1 MFKFLKKFSVQTVHL
16 TTYILSS
23 LVNVSLLMI
32 WKKKP
37 YSYLMQFRSIKFV
50 KITSVMDRKKSL
62 ISLSCSEWQNMYLPL
77 SYLIFQTWNLWFSL
91 KLQERIFPGF
101 PGFFCKPL
109 RNCIPLNSHAQTL
122 VLLARG
128 NAQDGDR
135 EKEEQRKIK
144 FP

>member
-1 MFKFLKKFSVQTVHL
+1 
-16 TTYILSS
+16 
-23 LVNVSLLMI
+23 
-32 WKKKP
+32 
-37 YSYLMQFRSIKFV
+37 MQFRSIKFV
-50 KITSVMDRKKSL
+50 KITSVMELKKSFL
-62 ISLSCSEWQNMYLPL
+62 SLSCSEWQKHVPAFILFNFL
-77 SYLIFQTWNLWFSL
+77 NL
-91 KLQERIFPGF
+91 KLVILIEASRNDFPGF

-109 RNCIPLNSHAQTL
+109 LNCIPLNSHAQTL

>member
-1 MFKFLKKFSVQTVHL
+1 
-16 TTYILSS
+16 
-23 LVNVSLLMI
+23 
-32 WKKKP
+32 
-37 YSYLMQFRSIKFV
+37 MQFRSIKFV

-62 ISLSCSEWQNMYLPL
+62 ISLSCSEWQKHVPAFILFN
-77 SYLIFQTWNLWFSL
+77 FSNL
-91 KLQERIFPGF
+91 KLVILIEASRKDFSRIS
-101 PGFFCKPL
+101 GFFCKPL
-109 RNCIPLNSHAQTL
+109 LNCIPLNSHAQTL